1 MFWEHSASRG
11 PKHHAPGVH
20 VMRMAVARPLAVVF
34 VLFVLSPVW
43 ADDAAADRFR
53 PMDGFQP
60 EYASDPQVSPDGSKV
75 VYVRNF
81 MDVMK
86 DRRRSNL
93 WIIGADGGDHR
104 PLTTGK
110 NNDHSPRWSVDG
122 KRLVYVSNAGGS
134 PQLWCRWMDDGQ
146 TAKLTDL
153 TAAPGNPTWSPD
165 GKSIAFSMHV
175 ADAAAPFVQMPARPE
190 GAVWSDPPKGIRTGN
205 YRFDGGRYP
214 QAGPQ

>member
-1 MFWEHSASRG
+1 MD
-11 PKHHAPGVH
+11 
-20 VMRMAVARPLAVVF
+20 VF
-34 VLFVLSPVW
+34 QL
-43 ADDAAADRFR
+43 
-53 PMDGFQP
+53 

-122 KRLVYVSNAGGS
+122 KRLVYVSNAGGA
-134 PQLWCRWMDDGQ
+134 PQPSGRRVGDGQ
-146 TAKLTDL
+146 T
-153 TAAPGNPTWSPD
+153 PEPT
-165 GKSIAFSMHV
+165 
-175 ADAAAPFVQMPARPE
+175 
-190 GAVWSDPPKGIRTGN
+190 DPPPAPRN
-205 YRFDGGRYP
+205 P
-214 QAGPQ
+214 PPPPPS